1 MEFRGLCTSLLC
13 KLCLGRTQLGW
24 NGWRRVT
31 RWLVFMY
38 LKASTK
44 DPDTLGIL
52 QGSSDLIYIPR
63 TRLVSGDCV
72 QHASVGCVQCGV
84 NWERIDGVEFHA
96 GYTWSPWK
104 LPWGSRRLLQL
115 SSGPK
120 SEPRT
125 GKWFSGYHV
134 QLTSSDPQVLSLSG
148 VIILIYPIEI
158 ITFI

>member
-104 LPWGSRRLLQL
+104 LPWGSRRLLGSCNCPQDQRVSPEL
-115 SSGPK
+115 ENDFQGTMCNSHLQIPK
-120 SEPRT
+120 FFP
-125 GKWFSGYHV
+125 
-134 QLTSSDPQVLSLSG
+134 
-148 VIILIYPIEI
+148 
-158 ITFI
+158 